1 MREMYLYPLWVR
13 IWHWSNALMCLILIA
28 SGMNLH
34 FASNE
39 DSFVSFDTS
48 ILIHNI
54 AGITMALLYV
64 VFIIGNLTTHNGVH
78 YKVKFQGFIK
88 RFISQ
93 AIYYGYG
100 IFKGDPHPSSPTET
114 CKFNALQQITY
125 VSIMY
130 GLVSLLVLSGVLL
143 LFPDSIPDNLLGTGT
158 ILPIALGHSI
168 LSFFLALFLVGHLY
182 LATTGETPLSNY
194 KTMFTGI
201 HHEPD
206 SHELGG
212 TPK

>member
-1 MREMYLYPLWVR
+1 MKKMYLYPLWVR
-13 IWHWSNALMCLILIA
+13 IWHWSNALMCVILIL

-34 FASNE
+34 FAAKE
-39 DSFVSFDTS
+39 DPLVSFDTS
-48 ILIHNI
+48 ILIHNV
-54 AGITMALLYV
+54 AGITMSLLYV
-64 VFIIGNLTTHNGVH
+64 VFIVGNLVSHNGVH
-78 YKVKFQGFIK
+78 YKVRFRGFIQ
-88 RFISQ
+88 RFLNQ

-100 IFKGDPHPSSPTET
+100 IFKGDPHPSTPTED

-130 GLVSLLVLSGVLL
+130 GLVSLLVLSGILL
-143 LFPDSIPDNLLGTGT
+143 LFPESIPDNLLGTGT
-158 ILPIALGHSI
+158 ILPIAVGHSI

-194 KTMFTGI
+194 KTMETGI
-201 HHEPD
+201 HYEPD

-212 TPK
+212 TSK